1 MKRGEK
7 LIYAIMAFVVLAVM
21 ARNVFTIETQKQPD
35 KGIPFYTTA
44 SHQLMQEAS
53 DIYKEQGC
61 RQCHSLWTVK
71 NMMETV
77 PAPVLD
83 GIGSIRSEEWFY
95 NYFSSKVPQDILPS
109 RLKKEYRMPSYASLS
124 DHDRRILAQ
133 YMASLKVKD
142 WYLEQTKKMEYEKLT
157 GKVYTAK

>member
-1 MKRGEK
+1 MRRGEK
-7 LIYAIMAFVVLAVM
+7 IIYAVMAVVVLAVM

-44 SHQLMQEAS
+44 NHQLMREAS
-53 DIYKEQGC
+53 DIYRVQGC

-77 PAPVLD
+77 PAPALD
-83 GIGSIRSEEWFY
+83 GIGSIRTEEWFY
-95 NYFSSKVPQDILPS
+95 NYFSAVSPQTILPS
-109 RLKKEYRMPSYASLS
+109 RLKKQYSMPSYASLS
-124 DHDRRILAQ
+124 EHDRRVLAQ
-133 YMASLKVKD
+133 YMASLKVQD

-157 GKVYTAK
+157 GKTYKN